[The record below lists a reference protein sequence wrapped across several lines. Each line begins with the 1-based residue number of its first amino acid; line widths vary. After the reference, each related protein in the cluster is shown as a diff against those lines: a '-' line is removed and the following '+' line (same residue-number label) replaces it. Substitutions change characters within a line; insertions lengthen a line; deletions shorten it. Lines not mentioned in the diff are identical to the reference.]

1 MNDRSDEVTERR
13 ESPSTDDLLSE
24 TEQLLSDTGS
34 GIGPDT
40 STSSG
45 DRQGREQDAIES
57 GATAG
62 SVSESESDDEF
73 AQPATSA
80 EPAAGRSDGSRLA
93 GLTDRLSPRKYFSP
107 KAFLALVVTLG
118 AGLFAGDAVIPIA
131 GQMIGIFATAFLVG
145 LITSKRRYLELT
157 AAGASAGAITS
168 LDPVYVALGAGRTLI
183 AIGVAMGLVASVA
196 GYYFGRDLRD
206 GLSRDVT

>member
-34 GIGPDT
+34 GTGPD
-40 STSSG
+40 TSSG
-45 DRQGREQDAIES
+45 DRQGREQGAID
-57 GATAG
+57 AG
-62 SVSESESDDEF
+62 SAVGSEPADEF
-73 AQPATSA
+73 SQPAKSA

-107 KAFLALVVTLG
+107 KAFLALALTIG
-118 AGLFAGDAVIPIA
+118 AGLFVGDAVLPIA

-157 AAGASAGAITS
+157 AAGALAGAITP
-168 LDPVYVALGAGRTLI
+168 LADPVYVALGAGRTLI
-183 AIGVAMGLVASVA
+183 AIGLAIGLVASVA

>member
-34 GIGPDT
+34 GTGPNT

-45 DRQGREQDAIES
+45 DRGREQGAIDS
-57 GATAG
+57 GPAVG
-62 SVSESESDDEF
+62 SESADEF

-80 EPAAGRSDGSRLA
+80 EPADDRSDDSRLA
-93 GLTDRLSPRKYFSP
+93 GFTDRLSPGKYFSP

-118 AGLFAGDAVIPIA
+118 VGLFAGDAVLPIA